1 MVRIK
6 KSQLAAL
13 RNASIETIRTQ
24 AQEIVAKAT
33 QESTIFDA
41 DTLDKVPCF
50 DLDGTLATKWCT
62 CHVPPLVADVV
73 FLSLSRSLSDVVV
86 VVTVELVLGHVLG
99 RGGFCA
105 VRELL
110 SVKVTEDD
118 DLPKQSP
125 FKSLFCCREKTLN
138 PAALLGDD
146 KDSDDVDSV
155 TEKTS
160 DAGGVPREKLAN
172 YASRVKKGGTS
183 KYAVKQVN
191 GELQYSDKVS
201 YLKAIV
207 DIELEAKYMT
217 ALSHPNIARIRG
229 LSNPNPSNGETFLI
243 LDRLK
248 ETMAKKFQEWL
259 RRHRQCTGITGAVVG
274 SKAKKEDLL
283 VERLVAAHNVADAL
297 DYLHSKGVIFRDCKP
312 DNIGFCGHGVLKLF
326 DFGLAREVQEKDR
339 VKNSDLYHLTG
350 LTGAIRYMAPEVGLR
365 NPYNFK
371 ADVYSWSQLMWY
383 ILELE
388 PPLGVYTPQ
397 MFCERVFKRGT
408 RPAVMES
415 WPKHMAPL
423 MKQCWS
429 ANISERPTFKEV
441 KEKLGVILLPYNS
454 KKLIPNRF
462 GEPDIPGGTKNKG
475 DAASYVSDT
484 SVIGEG
490 CRNNQHT
497 VVADECCDEDD
508 HGHPILQT
516 SAHC

>member
-1 MVRIK
+1 
-6 KSQLAAL
+6 
-13 RNASIETIRTQ
+13 
-24 AQEIVAKAT
+24 
-33 QESTIFDA
+33 
-41 DTLDKVPCF
+41 
-50 DLDGTLATKWCT
+50 
-62 CHVPPLVADVV
+62 
-73 FLSLSRSLSDVVV
+73 
-86 VVTVELVLGHVLG
+86 VLGHVLG
-99 RGGFCA
+99 RGGFCV
-105 VRELL
+105 VREL
-110 SVKVTEDD
+110 SSIKVTEEE
-118 DLPKQSP
+118 DLPKQNS
-125 FKSLFCCREKTLN
+125 FKRLFCCREKTLN

-146 KDSDDVDSV
+146 LNSNDADSV
-155 TEKTS
+155 TENTT
-160 DAGGVPREKLAN
+160 DVGGFPREKLAR
-172 YASRVKKGGTS
+172 YVSKVKKGGTS

-229 LSNPNPSNGETFLI
+229 LSNPDPSAGETFLV

-248 ETMAKKFQEWL
+248 ETLAKKFQDWL
-259 RRHRQCTGITGAVVG
+259 RRHRQCKGITGAVVG

-297 DYLHSKGVIFRDCKP
+297 DYLHSRGVIFRDCKP

-326 DFGLAREVQEKDR
+326 DFGLAREVHEKDR
-339 VKNSDLYHLTG
+339 VKDTELYHLTG

-365 NPYNFK
+365 KPYNFK

-408 RPAVMES
+408 RPAVMEG

-429 ANISERPTFKEV
+429 ADIAERPDFKEV
-441 KEKLGVILLPYNS
+441 KERLGVILMPYNT

-462 GEPDIPGGTKNKG
+462 GEPDIPGGTKDTSNPVTLSG
-475 DAASYVSDT
+475 SDT
-484 SVIGEG
+484 SVTAE
-490 CRNNQHT
+490 RYRHEQHN
-497 VVADECCDEDD
+497 VAADDCCDDN
-508 HGHPILQT
+508 HGHPVLQT
-516 SAHC
+516 CAHC